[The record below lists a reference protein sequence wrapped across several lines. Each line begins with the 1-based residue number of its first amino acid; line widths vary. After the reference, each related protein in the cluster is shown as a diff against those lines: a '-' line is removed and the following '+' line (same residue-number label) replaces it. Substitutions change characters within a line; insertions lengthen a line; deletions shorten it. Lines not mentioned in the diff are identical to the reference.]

1 MKASVQQYAKTLLEI
16 TENKSEKEI
25 SGIAVRFIET
35 LNKNGQFKESEKIIE
50 KFSELYNA
58 KHGIVEAE
66 IITRYKIQDTRYK
79 QIEDFLKAKYKAKEV
94 VIKNVVDEK
103 IKGGIIIKIGDE
115 VLDGSI
121 KFQLNRL
128 EKALMK

>member
-1 MKASVQQYAKTLLEI
+1 MKASVQQYAKTLLEL

-25 SGIAVRFIET
+25 SGIVVRFVEA
-35 LNKNGQFKESEKIIE
+35 LDKNGQLKESGKIIE

-94 VIKNVVDEK
+94 VIKNVVDEN

-115 VLDGSI
+115 ILDGSVAN
-121 KFQLNRL
+121 QLKKL
-128 EKALMK
+128 KKELTK